1 MIITNIFHGIPLQS
15 TTKIIAEMCNWL
27 NGLKPNYK
35 FILECNMIVNFTNY
49 VWALK
54 NNMSKFV
61 KINVYFEKKSSQL
74 NLLFRHTE
82 TVTNIPI
89 TIQFL

>member
-1 MIITNIFHGIPLQS
+1 
-15 TTKIIAEMCNWL
+15 MCNWL

-35 FILECNMIVNFTNY
+35 FILECYMFVNFTNY

-54 NNMSKFV
+54 NNISKIRENLF
-61 KINVYFEKKSSQL
+61 ISKKKKAWQL